1 MKSVLRIANVAC
13 FVLSLALSLTPV
25 GAASV
30 TAGNRSHQSD
40 DAVVADLAQQH
51 GLLVQ
56 RIDDMPAIVHAGPSP
71 FRALGRR
78 EVSEY
83 QHRIVDL
90 NPAGCTGDGCDENRN
105 TVVEASRVLD
115 QDKKW
120 VCKKKGKSFDEG
132 CEDRDSDGCCLVE
145 DDESGKGNS
154 DESEAAKKKAQEKKE
169 AKSEA
174 DKKAKEKKEV
184 HAEKKKEEAE
194 AAKQTKTKVDKNRGD
209 DGDSSSNEPKNEPLE
224 DKKERKKGTGAN
236 KPDDEQKNRTSD
248 NGDKTPGI
256 KKDRDNKSDLP
267 DKSKPSEGE
276 DKRKE
281 GTDMAEA
288 DGGGKLGTSGETK
301 DDEKYNKSSKP
312 KVEKNGI
319 EKKKV
324 EKYNKSSKPKV
335 EKNSIEKKKVR
346 PSTVSFSIVIYV
358 STSH

>member
-1 MKSVLRIANVAC
+1 MS
-13 FVLSLALSLTPV
+13 PV

-30 TAGNRSHQSD
+30 TAGNRSNPSD
-40 DAVVADLAQQH
+40 VAVVADFAQQH
-51 GLLVQ
+51 VQQ
-56 RIDDMPAIVHAGPSP
+56 RIDDMPAIIPAGPSP
-71 FRALGRR
+71 FHALGRR

-83 QHRIVDL
+83 QYRVADL

-145 DDESGKGNS
+145 DDESGEGNS

-174 DKKAKEKKEV
+174 DKKAEEKKEA

-194 AAKQTKTKVDKNRGD
+194 AAKQTKTKVDMNRGD
-209 DGDSSSNEPKNEPLE
+209 DGDSTNGSFE
-224 DKKERKKGTGAN
+224 DKMERKKGTGAN
-236 KPDDEQKNRTSD
+236 KLNDEQTNRASD
-248 NGDKTPGI
+248 NDDKKTGV
-256 KKDRDNKSDLP
+256 KKDGGNKSDLP
-267 DKSKPSEGE
+267 EKSKPSEGE
-276 DKRKE
+276 YKRKE

-288 DGGGKLGTSGETK
+288 DGGGKPDTSGETK

-312 KVEKNGI
+312 KMEKNII

-335 EKNSIEKKKVR
+335 EKNSIEKKKVT
-346 PSTVSFSIVIYV
+346 STVSFSFSIVIYV
-358 STSH
+358 STSR